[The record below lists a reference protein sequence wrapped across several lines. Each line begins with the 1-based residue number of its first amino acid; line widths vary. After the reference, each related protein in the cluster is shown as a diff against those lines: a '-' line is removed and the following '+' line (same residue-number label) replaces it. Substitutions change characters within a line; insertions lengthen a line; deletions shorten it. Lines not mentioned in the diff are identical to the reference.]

1 MRACHNFKFMG
12 SKRKPMMGHKR
23 KPTAHQKQIRFLAV
37 LFAIIMVAFL
47 VGMMLLFNRPVG
59 GYH

>member
-1 MRACHNFKFMG
+1 MKFMG
-12 SKRKPMMGHKR
+12 TKRKPMMGHKR
-23 KPTAHQKQIRFLAV
+23 RPTAHQKQIRFLAIV
-37 LFAIIMVAFL
+37 FAIIMVAFL